1 MCENMNMKAI
11 IGIGIPGSGKTT
23 YLKPF
28 AEREGL
34 VYVNADD
41 IREEVNGDALDHSHH
56 QEIMRLFHERVRRG
70 LDNRGV
76 VLDMTYSRQG
86 DRLRAV
92 EFCRSHGASEVIAYW
107 FNTPLSVAKQRNATR
122 RRVVPEQALHAM
134 AYRLQLHP
142 PTLDEGYDRM
152 VVIENY

>member
-1 MCENMNMKAI
+1 MKAI

-41 IREEVNGDALDHSHH
+41 IREEVNGDASDHSHH
-56 QEIMRLFHERVRRG
+56 AAIMKLFHERVRDG
-70 LDNRGV
+70 VNTKGV
-76 VLDMTYSRQG
+76 VLDMTYSRKR
-86 DRLRAV
+86 DRLQAV
-92 EFCRSHGASEVIAYW
+92 EFCRSHGATEVIAYW
-107 FNTPLSVAKQRNATR
+107 FNTPVAIAKQRNAAR
-122 RRVVPEQALHAM
+122 ARVVPERALEAM
-134 AYRLQLHP
+134 AHRLQLAP
-142 PTLDEGYDRM
+142 PSLGEGYDRM